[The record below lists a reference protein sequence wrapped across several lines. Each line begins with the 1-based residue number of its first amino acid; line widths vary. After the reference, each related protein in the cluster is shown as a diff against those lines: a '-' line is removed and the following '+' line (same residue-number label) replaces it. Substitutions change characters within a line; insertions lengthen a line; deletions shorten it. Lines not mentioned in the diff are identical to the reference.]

1 MIRLDNNEIEKLS
14 DATGVSVMDLQKLY
28 AMGMLKESAALECL
42 VRYTY
47 GKIKKM
53 GNYTPTQIFFML
65 TNKYKISRYAAE
77 NMVYSKH
84 KPKYYCEKCGV
95 EMKKS
100 QYIRNDGLCDKCVA
114 LSVDLNKL

>member
-28 AMGMLKESAALECL
+28 AMGMLKESAVMECL

-47 GKIKKM
+47 GSIKKM

-65 TNKYKISRYAAE
+65 TNKYKISRYAAQK
-77 NMVYSKH
+77 MVYNKH
-84 KPKYYCEKCGV
+84 KTKYYCEKCGI

-100 QYIRNDGLCDKCVA
+100 KYLRNDGLCDKCVA

>member
-53 GNYTPTQIFFML
+53 GNYTPTQIFLCLQTSIKYLGML
-65 TNKYKISRYAAE
+65 RKIWCIVSTSLSIIAK
-77 NMVYSKH
+77 NV
-84 KPKYYCEKCGV
+84 
-95 EMKKS
+95 
-100 QYIRNDGLCDKCVA
+100 GLK
-114 LSVDLNKL
+114 

>member
-1 MIRLDNNEIEKLS
+1 MIRLDDTEIEKLS
-14 DATGVSVMDLQKLY
+14 DAIGVSVMDLQKLY
-28 AMGMLKESAALECL
+28 TMGMLKEKAALECL

-65 TNKYKISRYAAE
+65 TNKYKISRYAAQS
-77 NMVYSKH
+77 MVYNKH
-84 KPKYYCEKCGV
+84 KSRYYCDKCGV
-95 EMKKS
+95 EIKKS